1 MDVFDAP
8 PLWEGTNGKPMSM
21 LGLINGQMWSLLSAS
36 SSAPVTA
43 SLRSTSSLKGFLS
56 GVLDRIHSPYLIG
69 GTLAVTAVAISA
81 NWFFNAISNKTQE
94 QVSKVE
100 AENTR
105 LFQEID
111 RLSRDNELLLEG
123 SHRATQ
129 LNQEVRKFLPCS
141 SPNLF
146 SLSLCCALRKKISYL
161 SSLSG
166 CCVSSPNTKTILSRL
181 ITPIALL
188 FLTFSC
194 DSVALLVQNR
204 SKPSCSLCS
213 PTQSI
218 LNFCKANYKDS
229 CAISSILFSDNLRN
243 CRLETKNCS
252 RRRAC

>member
-21 LGLINGQMWSLLSAS
+21 LGLINGQMWSLLSVS

-146 SLSLCCALRKKISYL
+146 SLSEKKNLVSLFSLRLLCEL
-161 SSLSG
+161 
-166 CCVSSPNTKTILSRL
+166 TKHKDH
-181 ITPIALL
+181 PFA
-188 FLTFSC
+188 
-194 DSVALLVQNR
+194 
-204 SKPSCSLCS
+204 PHHPHCSL
-213 PTQSI
+213 
-218 LNFCKANYKDS
+218 
-229 CAISSILFSDNLRN
+229 ISDLFV
-243 CRLETKNCS
+243 
-252 RRRAC
+252 